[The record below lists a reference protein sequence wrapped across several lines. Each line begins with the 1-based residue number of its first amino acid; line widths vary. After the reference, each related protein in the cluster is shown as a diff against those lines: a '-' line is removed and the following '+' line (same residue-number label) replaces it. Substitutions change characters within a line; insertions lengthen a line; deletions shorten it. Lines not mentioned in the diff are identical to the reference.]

1 MECWPLRER
10 ERDIE
15 FKAYCN
21 NYCLA
26 VMERLQ
32 GPMNPCFFGDHS
44 DLGCLEQEFVTTESL
59 KIEEEAAHFSNSML
73 EDKMPF
79 LQMLQSVGSP
89 HFLPFKEPSFQTLLR
104 LQHLKKPCEVYTYFP
119 EMETQI
125 QALELESCVTN
136 DIVELHSPMKS
147 ETMHIQHPHSA
158 SYLEATVSSE
168 CNQEKPNSAEK
179 HCIESNSGSPPP
191 WANPQSWPKHTQ
203 FSKSLP
209 IVTRERKK
217 RKRARPT
224 KNKEEVENQR
234 MTHIAVERNRRR
246 QMNDHLNVLRSLMPS
261 SYIQR
266 GDQASII
273 GGAID
278 FVKELEQLLHSL
290 EAQKRMRKNKEGN
303 ESSTVVPS
311 DGFFI
316 LPQCRIGSDEGNCG
330 EEVKAEN
337 KSEVAEIE
345 VTVIQTHV
353 NLKIHSQRRPGQLL
367 KAIVA
372 LEDLRLTVLH
382 LNITSSESSVL
393 YSFNLKM
400 EDECKLGSADEIAS
414 KVHQIFS
421 LINGS

>member
-1 MECWPLRER
+1 MLVFNALCYFPGKANIFHAVSSLIFYSRPLLFSLFTGETGTPQTNTW
-10 ERDIE
+10 
-15 FKAYCN
+15 K
-21 NYCLA
+21 CLSCSHW
-26 VMERLQ
+26 RLGLNFVAQ
-32 GPMNPCFFGDHS
+32 RRKFLLLLLLFFPSSFIVWFFFFSLQFFGDHS
-44 DLGCLEQEFVTTESL
+44 DLGCLEQGFVTTESL
-59 KIEEEAAHFSNSML
+59 KIEEEAAHFSNSMF

-119 EMETQI
+119 GMDTQI

-147 ETMHIQHPHSA
+147 ETMDIQHPHSA
-158 SYLEATVSSE
+158 SCLEATVSSE

-209 IVTRERKK
+209 IVSRERKK

-246 QMNDHLNVLRSLMPS
+246 QMNDHLNVLRSLMPA

-266 GDQASII
+266 
-273 GGAID
+273 
-278 FVKELEQLLHSL
+278 V
-290 EAQKRMRKNKEGN
+290 
-303 ESSTVVPS
+303 
-311 DGFFI
+311 I
-316 LPQCRIGSDEGNCG
+316 LY
-330 EEVKAEN
+330 
-337 KSEVAEIE
+337 
-345 VTVIQTHV
+345 H
-353 NLKIHSQRRPGQLL
+353 
-367 KAIVA
+367 
-372 LEDLRLTVLH
+372 
-382 LNITSSESSVL
+382 
-393 YSFNLKM
+393 
-400 EDECKLGSADEIAS
+400 
-414 KVHQIFS
+414 
-421 LINGS
+421 